1 MGRLLFSATLL
12 SLIFNFSLFPEVDS
26 TTFKIVNKCRRTI
39 WPGIL
44 TGADRPLLNPTGFVL
59 QSGKSRTLRVPRSWS
74 GRLWARTH
82 CSTDPSTGKFS
93 CATADCGSGKL
104 ECAGSGAIPPATLA
118 EFTLNGDQGLDF
130 YDVSLV
136 DGYNLPMLIIPKGGT
151 RGGPGGCSSTGCLV
165 DLNGACP
172 RELAVARG
180 NGSRESVACKS
191 ACEAFGDPVY
201 CCSEAYNT
209 PNTCSPSVYSLFFKH
224 ACPRSYSY
232 AYDDKTSTFTCASA
246 DYIIIFCPLPYTR
259 MTQDSLPSCFISG
272 RNRTV
277 AFGATFTFVNK
288 CEYTVWPGI
297 LANAGS
303 PTLDSTGFE
312 LPPDSSRTFIAPAGW
327 SGRFWGRT
335 GCTFSGSEPGSC
347 QTGDCGSGQAEC
359 NGSGAAPP
367 ATLAEFTLGTG
378 GLDFYDVSLVDGYN
392 LPMIVETTGGS
403 GMCASTGCVTDLNR
417 VCPSELRVGGGE
429 ACKSACE
436 AFGSPE
442 YCCSG
447 TFNSPATCRPSVY
460 SQMFKSACPRS
471 YSYAYDDPTSTF
483 TCSGADYTVTFCPSM
498 PRLPCVFLVL
508 MVGFCGLL
516 WLFSLHHWNKVLR
529 IVEFKIEKIE
539 NGLTDATAIA
549 MNDPLFILRCS
560 CSQKSSKD
568 PNPTMTAPGATNA
581 DGSLSGSDTG
591 TGGSASA
598 SGLGF
603 TGSDP
608 DSASG
613 TGSHAML
620 SDGSWLAGLAM
631 GDSTRVY
638 CSWTLQFA
646 VFIAS
651 AIFIVSGFS

>member
-1 MGRLLFSATLL
+1 MDLSFPYSAFIIGFHISL
-12 SLIFNFSLFPEVDS
+12 LIF
-26 TTFKIVNKCRRTI
+26 
-39 WPGIL
+39 
-44 TGADRPLLNPTGFVL
+44 
-59 QSGKSRTLRVPRSWS
+59 SR
-74 GRLWARTH
+74 
-82 CSTDPSTGKFS
+82 
-93 CATADCGSGKL
+93 
-104 ECAGSGAIPPATLA
+104 
-118 EFTLNGDQGLDF
+118 
-130 YDVSLV
+130 
-136 DGYNLPMLIIPKGGT
+136 
-151 RGGPGGCSSTGCLV
+151 
-165 DLNGACP
+165 
-172 RELAVARG
+172 
-180 NGSRESVACKS
+180 
-191 ACEAFGDPVY
+191 
-201 CCSEAYNT
+201 
-209 PNTCSPSVYSLFFKH
+209 
-224 ACPRSYSY
+224 
-232 AYDDKTSTFTCASA
+232 
-246 DYIIIFCPLPYTR
+246 
-259 MTQDSLPSCFISG
+259 
-272 RNRTV
+272 V

-312 LPPDSSRTFIAPAGW
+312 LPPDSSRAFIAPAGW

-347 QTGDCGSGQAEC
+347 QTGDCGSGQSEC

-392 LPMIVETTGGS
+392 LPMIVEATGGS

-447 TFNSPATCRPSVY
+447 AFNSPATCRPSVY

-498 PRLPCVFLVL
+498 P
-508 MVGFCGLL
+508 
-516 WLFSLHHWNKVLR
+516 
-529 IVEFKIEKIE
+529 
-539 NGLTDATAIA
+539 
-549 MNDPLFILRCS
+549 
-560 CSQKSSKD
+560 SQKSSKD
-568 PNPTMTAPGATNA
+568 PSPTMTAPGTTNA

-591 TGGSASA
+591 TAGAGSA

-608 DSASG
+608 DAGSG
-613 TGSHAML
+613 SGSQAML

-638 CSWTLQFA
+638 CSWTLHFA

-651 AIFIVSGFS
+651 AIFIASVFS